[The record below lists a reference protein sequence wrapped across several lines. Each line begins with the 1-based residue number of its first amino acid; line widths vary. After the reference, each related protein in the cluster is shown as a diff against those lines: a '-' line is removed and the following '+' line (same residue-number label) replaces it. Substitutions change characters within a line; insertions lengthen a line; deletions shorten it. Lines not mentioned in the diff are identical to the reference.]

1 LHVEDTEGTRV
12 FVCTGGKTVLLY
24 DVRYMED
31 LPSML
36 KAKGTWVELGGP
48 DEKKPAKEGRVEAW
62 TRSPR
67 NPIGGWYGLK

>member
-1 LHVEDTEGTRV
+1 
-12 FVCTGGKTVLLY
+12 
-24 DVRYMED
+24 MED

-67 NPIGGWYGLK
+67 NPIGGWYGLKWALAGASVSMSPFDGGTRTM